1 MNAAQFLINWLSS
14 TGDQLFYSCFTTRDN
29 CNKKEWGF
37 NMDIWIYVH
46 LRFNVFQ
53 KTVCHLLVSETLR
66 GEFFIAIL
74 LSNFFFQL
82 FDTFSLRHQQHHI
95 SRRKHCRKKEYLKK
109 QNVPMHHNQC
119 VLGYMIYDPG
129 RSQERCADSVCV
141 VIQ

>member
-1 MNAAQFLINWLSS
+1 MGVQH
-14 TGDQLFYSCFTTRDN
+14 FY
-29 CNKKEWGF
+29 K
-37 NMDIWIYVH
+37 WIYVH

-109 QNVPMHHNQC
+109 QNVPIFGLKYCHNLHYHHVSSC
-119 VLGYMIYDPG
+119 IIIIYVAGYMMIMMITIINVFLDIWSMILEG
-129 RSQERCADSVCV
+129 LKRDVQTVCV
-141 VIQ
+141 W

>member
-1 MNAAQFLINWLSS
+1 M
-14 TGDQLFYSCFTTRDN
+14 
-29 CNKKEWGF
+29 
-37 NMDIWIYVH
+37 H

-109 QNVPMHHNQC
+109 QNVPIFGLKYCHNLHYHHVSSCIIIICCWVYDDHDDHHNQC

-129 RSQERCADSVCV
+129 WSQERCADSVCV